1 MSERREHIRNLI
13 RMTGFYLLRNPFILW
28 THEILMRHRHREGRM
43 PHKKCTSRR
52 PLTENLPT
60 PHATFTHLDILGE
73 YRYALVECLPD
84 ESKIALS
91 CCRALSTS

>member
-1 MSERREHIRNLI
+1 MKPVTSKVEPVRAVSFLFSVSANQNVIAVTINEERSERVSQIV
-13 RMTGFYLLRNPFILW
+13 
-28 THEILMRHRHREGRM
+28 M
-43 PHKKCTSRR
+43 PHKKCTSRT
-52 PLTENLPT
+52 PLTENLAT

-91 CCRALSTS
+91 CCRALS